1 MATELGGGS
10 WEPLPQSQPCP
21 CDRFKHACCLWGGF
35 VYLHGGRR
43 NCSLSDFW
51 RYSPER
57 NAWEILDCSGRAPEE
72 LEEHSMV
79 AYRGTIYVFGGMVES
94 AFSQRKTPL
103 WMYEIDASRWTEWQK
118 PGSAQSTSPANRKG
132 HSAVVY
138 AAHMYVYGGFFDIKG
153 TSQEFWAFQ
162 FETRE
167 WAPLSL
173 APGDPS
179 PGPRHG
185 HSAVVY
191 GSGMYLFGG
200 LMGLMEQKDF
210 WRWNFTSS
218 TWSNIKAILG
228 PPKVVGHSSLIF
240 QDAMLIVGG
249 GIPNSGP
256 HSSMWR
262 FDFGSHVWKRPAR
275 PFDTIPAPKTHLC
288 VVGLGRGFQP
298 TVPQASS
305 TTLSL
310 PQPPRWRA
318 PWKRPGG
325 FSIPGEHS
333 AEIEMKILTQTFSQ
347 NYSANQAQKLTK
359 EEPLPHPRTEAAAE
373 GFQEERGT
381 KESPLTSASNELPVM
396 LMIGGKPLAS
406 SAEITLWRL
415 KFPDN

>member
-1 MATELGGGS
+1 
-10 WEPLPQSQPCP
+10 
-21 CDRFKHACCLWGGF
+21 
-35 VYLHGGRR
+35 
-43 NCSLSDFW
+43 
-51 RYSPER
+51 
-57 NAWEILDCSGRAPEE
+57 
-72 LEEHSMV
+72 MV

-118 PGSAQSTSPANRKG
+118 PGSAQWDTSGTHRSPPQTSPWLPAAPRTKQNLPILTFQLL
-132 HSAVVY
+132 HQQAASYSACSLLLLQP
-138 AAHMYVYGGFFDIKG
+138 AQALH
-153 TSQEFWAFQ
+153 TSLPCSQGDRRAPLKK
-162 FETRE
+162 TRE